1 MSTESAPTPAASK
14 ERPPYRGLLWPGIIL
29 AVLGLLLGI
38 VSLTLLV
45 SGVAGAAKSITQT
58 PIQTPGSV
66 QLDLSSGEHTIL
78 QRADRTALKL
88 TPPDFTITGPAGEVK
103 VRTSTTTQTVTQ
115 GSGVYESVVSFDV
128 TTEGSYRIDIG
139 GQDASAVLVTPSI
152 VSAFA
157 KGALW
162 LGIAVFSG
170 LLFVAGLAL
179 LLVRLVLRGSKHQP
193 ATVAALPA
201 TAAAPQPAAAALP
214 TTPIGPQAGWY
225 PDPET
230 PGHMRYWD
238 GSMWTDY
245 RA

>member
-1 MSTESAPTPAASK
+1 MSTESDLTSAASK
-14 ERPPYRGLLWPGIIL
+14 DRPPYRGLLWPGIIL

-45 SGVAGAAKSITQT
+45 SGLAGAAKSITQT
-58 PIQTPGSV
+58 PIETPGSV
-66 QLDLSSGEHTIL
+66 QLDLSPGVHTIL
-78 QRADRTALKL
+78 QRADGTALKL
-88 TPPDFTITGPAGEVK
+88 TPPDFTITGPAGEVT

-115 GSGVYESVVSFDV
+115 GSGVYESVASFDV

-157 KGALW
+157 RGALW
-162 LGIAVFSG
+162 FGIAVFSG
-170 LLFVAGLAL
+170 LLFVSGIAL

-193 ATVAALPA
+193 ATLVAAPA
-201 TAAAPQPAAAALP
+201 PPAVPHPAAAALP
-214 TTPIGPQAGWY
+214 ATPVGPQAGWY

-230 PGHMRYWD
+230 PGRMRYWD
-238 GSMWTDY
+238 GSKWTDY